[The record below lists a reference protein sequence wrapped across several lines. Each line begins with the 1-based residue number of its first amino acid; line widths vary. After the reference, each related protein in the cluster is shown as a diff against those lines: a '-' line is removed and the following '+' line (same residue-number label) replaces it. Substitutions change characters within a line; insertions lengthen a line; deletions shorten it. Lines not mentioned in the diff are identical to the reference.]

1 MKRQKTNPVSGGK
14 RKVEKDN
21 DDDSSSCKR
30 VQSSAPVQSA
40 ALVQSAA
47 PKERSHGS
55 QIAAAELDTGSNV
68 GLDRAAC
75 HSPAGVASTDLAT
88 VAQRNALNSGSAAA
102 TADPLPSQ
110 TAKLPLRLD
119 VDDEIFLKRVFST
132 NPLFKNLRP
141 EEVTPLLCRFQL
153 ASFAAGVPII
163 REGEQADRF
172 YILNSGWCNIMTRLE
187 GTVKT
192 VGRGDSF
199 GEWAL
204 LRNAPRAATVL
215 TEEPVSA
222 WYLDAS
228 TFYLAMRSSKRPPAA
243 KLSGLSLSRGAS
255 SGLLRRSI
263 VAVRALARV
272 RKAVAESPRR
282 QRLRRWQRLGLLA
295 GRLASLRA
303 ACRNRSEVLPS
314 PPLRCAPEPASGIA
328 AATAAAATRARA
340 ALPLAAAVAMGWVWP
355 TALLVLLALCIG
367 VRLVLPTH
375 LAAAPRLAE
384 E

>member
-14 RKVEKDN
+14 RKVEKNN
-21 DDDSSSCKR
+21 DDDGSSCKR
-30 VQSSAPVQSA
+30 VQSAAPIQSA
-40 ALVQSAA
+40 APVQSAA

-55 QIAAAELDTGSNV
+55 QVAAAESDTGSNV
-68 GLDRAAC
+68 GLDHAAC

-102 TADPLPSQ
+102 TADPFPSQ
-110 TAKLPLRLD
+110 TAKLPVRLD
-119 VDDEIFLKRVFST
+119 VDDEVFLKRVFST

-153 ASFAAGVPII
+153 ASFAASVPII

-172 YILNSGWCNIMTRLE
+172 YILNSGRCNIMTRLE

-228 TFYLAMRSSKRPPAA
+228 TFYLAMRSSERQPAA
-243 KLSGLSLSRGAS
+243 KLPGLSLSRGAS

-263 VAVRALARV
+263 VAVRALVRV

-282 QRLRRWQRLGLLA
+282 QRLRRWQRLGRLA

-314 PPLRCAPEPASGIA
+314 PPLRCAPEPSGIA
-328 AATAAAATRARA
+328 AATAAAATRGGA
-340 ALPLAAAVAMGWVWP
+340 ALPLAAAVAMRWVWP
-355 TALLVLLALCIG
+355 TALLVLLALCLG
-367 VRLVLPTH
+367 LRLVLPAH
-375 LAAAPRLAE
+375 FAAAPRLAE

>member
-1 MKRQKTNPVSGGK
+1 MKRQKTNPISGGK
-14 RKVEKDN
+14 RKVGKNN
-21 DDDSSSCKR
+21 DVDGSSCKR
-30 VQSSAPVQSA
+30 VQSAAPVQS
-40 ALVQSAA
+40 SA

-55 QIAAAELDTGSNV
+55 QAAAVESGKGSNAGV
-68 GLDRAAC
+68 DRAAC
-75 HSPAGVASTDLAT
+75 HSPAGVASTNLAA
-88 VAQRNALNSGSAAA
+88 VAADPFPSQAA
-102 TADPLPSQ
+102 TPLCSDSPKPDAD
-110 TAKLPLRLD
+110 
-119 VDDEIFLKRVFST
+119 FLKQTFAT
-132 NPLFKNLRP
+132 NPLFKNLCP

-153 ASFAAGVPII
+153 ASFPSGVPII
-163 REGEQADRF
+163 REGEKADRF
-172 YILNSGWCNIMTRLE
+172 YILHSGRCNIKTRLE
-187 GTVKT
+187 GRVQT

-228 TFYLAMRSSKRPPAA
+228 TFHLAMRSSDRSPSARPP
-243 KLSGLSLSRGAS
+243 GLSLSRSAS

-263 VAVRALARV
+263 VAVRALVRV

-282 QRLRRWQRLGLLA
+282 QRLRRWQRLGRLA

-303 ACRNRSEVLPS
+303 ACRSRSEVLPS

-340 ALPLAAAVAMGWVWP
+340 VLPLAAAVAMGWVWP
-355 TALLVLLALCIG
+355 TTLLVLLALCIG
-367 VRLVLPTH
+367 ARLVLPAH
-375 LAAAPRLAE
+375 LAAAPRLVE

>member
-1 MKRQKTNPVSGGK
+1 MKRQKTNPISGGK
-14 RKVEKDN
+14 RKVGKNN
-21 DDDSSSCKR
+21 DVDGSSCKR
-30 VQSSAPVQSA
+30 VQSAAPVQLSA
-40 ALVQSAA
+40 
-47 PKERSHGS
+47 PEERSHAS
-55 QIAAAELDTGSNV
+55 QAAAVESGKGSNAGV
-68 GLDRAAC
+68 DRAAF
-75 HSPAGVASTDLAT
+75 HSPADVASTDLAT
-88 VAQRNALNSGSAAA
+88 VAQRNTLNSGSAAA
-102 TADPLPSQ
+102 AADPFPSQ
-110 TAKLPLRLD
+110 AATPLCSD
-119 VDDEIFLKRVFST
+119 SPKPDADFLKQTFAT
-132 NPLFKNLRP
+132 NPLFKNLCP

-153 ASFAAGVPII
+153 ASFGPGVAII
-163 REGEQADRF
+163 REGEKADRF
-172 YILNSGWCNIMTRLE
+172 YILHSGRCNIKTRLE
-187 GTVKT
+187 GRVQT

-228 TFYLAMRSSKRPPAA
+228 TFHLAMRSSDRPPAA
-243 KLSGLSLSRGAS
+243 RPPGLSLSRSAS

-263 VAVRALARV
+263 VAVRALVRV

-282 QRLRRWQRLGLLA
+282 QRLRRWQRLGRLA

-355 TALLVLLALCIG
+355 TTLLVLLALCIG
-367 VRLVLPTH
+367 ARLVLPAH
-375 LAAAPRLAE
+375 LASAPRLVE
-384 E
+384 G